1 MKKVI
6 IFLFLSSGGWG
17 FGQGSLGE
25 VIGTIVD
32 SKSTEGIFDAKVWI
46 SDNDKIYQAKTD
58 PDGRFRISAIPAGSY
73 LLSIKSEL
81 DTMFNIPVLVASD
94 GFGSIGVVK
103 FQKMVST
110 DIGEH
115 VVTAVHQIMK
125 IEITAIPTYK
135 LSSADIKHSPSKF
148 SIKDMLI
155 GMSPEIKK
163 SDDGELMFRGSR
175 KGEMLYLIDGVKTS
189 SIGTVPSCAIGSM
202 TVYTGGMPAKY
213 GDTLGGV
220 VILETKSYF
229 DLLKERNANQ

>member
-1 MKKVI
+1 MV
-6 IFLFLSSGGWG
+6 IFLFLSSGGWV

-25 VIGTIVD
+25 VIGTVVD

-46 SDNDKIYQAKTD
+46 EDNDKVYQTKTD
-58 PDGRFRISAIPAGSY
+58 PDGRFRISAVPAGSY
-73 LLSIKSEL
+73 NVIIKSDL
-81 DTMFNIPVLVASD
+81 DTMFNIPVLVAAD

-103 FQKMVST
+103 FQKMLST

-115 VVTAVHQIMK
+115 VVNGVYQK
-125 IEITAIPTYK
+125 LKLEITAIPTYK
-135 LSSADIKHSPSKF
+135 LSSADIKHNPSKF
-148 SIKDMLI
+148 SIPDMLTS
-155 GMSPEIKK
+155 MSPEIKK

-189 SIGTVPSCAIGSM
+189 SIGTIPSCAIGSM

-229 DLLKERNANQ
+229 DLLKERNSNQ